1 MIFSQAALVV
11 EDVFTKQVDWFQKQN
26 IPYNLLEERH
36 FIRKSFFELN
46 SLDWIEKQQHIL
58 PKLLA
63 N

>member
-11 EDVFTKQVDWFQKQN
+11 EDVFTKQVDRFQKQN
-26 IPYNLLEERH
+26 IPFNLLEELY
-36 FIRKSFFELN
+36 FIQISFFELN